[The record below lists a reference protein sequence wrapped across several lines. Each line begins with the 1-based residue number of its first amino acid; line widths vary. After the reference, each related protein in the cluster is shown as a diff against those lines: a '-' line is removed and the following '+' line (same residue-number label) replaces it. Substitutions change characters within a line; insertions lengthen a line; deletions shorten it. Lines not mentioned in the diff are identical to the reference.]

1 MLRNESKSFL
11 DKYKTSLLLTPKN
24 ESHFLK
30 LGINEKII
38 KDIELEGYK
47 MNDILNKTNIFD
59 KSLILIKRDA
69 NFARKIMEEKNS
81 ELIIDDKYIIKMN
94 ESLNEL
100 KNNDYLTYNNY

>member
-1 MLRNESKSFL
+1 
-11 DKYKTSLLLTPKN
+11 
-24 ESHFLK
+24 
-30 LGINEKII
+30 
-38 KDIELEGYK
+38 

-81 ELIIDDKYIIKMN
+81 ELINDDKYIIKMN

-100 KNNDYLTYNNY
+100 KNNDYLTYNNYSTERKKDKKIN